1 MSPRLALTLALAL
14 IPAVASAQP
23 VIGALPPLPAA
34 GAYAIERL
42 PSANE
47 DPGPAIQRA
56 LRDGAM
62 RGRLAAQC
70 ASAPVVAEPMAG
82 GMTLTSLARLG
93 AASDAPRFQ
102 RRATTRCAVSGPIMT
117 CNGGGLTNAQAGRA
131 GGDGGRYVL
140 NFGARTS
147 VLHPCFGP
155 HGVVTAGGQPLFDA
169 IVQAMR

>member
-1 MSPRLALTLALAL
+1 MPSRLALTLALL
-14 IPAVASAQP
+14 IVPAAAPAQ
-23 VIGALPPLPAA
+23 PLPAA

-56 LRDGAM
+56 LRDDGM
-62 RGRLAAQC
+62 RARLGAQC
-70 ASAPVVAEPMAG
+70 ASAPVVAEPMPG
-82 GMTLTSLARLG
+82 GMTLTSLARLSAG
-93 AASDAPRFQ
+93 SDAPRFQ
-102 RRATTRCAVSGPIMT
+102 RRTTTRCAVAGPAMT
-117 CNGGGLTNAQAGRA
+117 CQGGGLNNAQATRA

-140 NFGARTS
+140 QFGARTS

-155 HGVVTAGGQPLFDA
+155 HGVVTAGARPLFDA